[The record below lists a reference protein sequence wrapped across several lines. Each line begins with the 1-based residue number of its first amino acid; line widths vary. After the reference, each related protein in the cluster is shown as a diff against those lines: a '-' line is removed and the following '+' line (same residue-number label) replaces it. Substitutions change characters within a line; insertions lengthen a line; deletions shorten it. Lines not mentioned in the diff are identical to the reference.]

1 MFAVGA
7 GNGSTGAAEYRSR
20 VVDLDAI
27 RAARLAGAAVVKHT
41 PVVSSVTLSK
51 QVGGTVALKAENLQ
65 RTGAFK
71 IRGAMNKL
79 ATLGPAAAGGVT
91 AGSAGNHAQALAFAA
106 SHFGVRCEIYVP
118 AGASIA
124 KVAACE
130 AYGAIVN
137 EGGDSLT
144 EAVALSRER
153 AATAGM
159 VFCHPFDDEAV
170 VAGQGTLGL
179 ELLED
184 FADLACV
191 IIPLG
196 GGGLAAGAAIA
207 LKSVRPDIRVIGVQ
221 TEACAPYAGIA
232 APEGP
237 VATLADGIA
246 VKSPGEVTRPLVEAW
261 VDDIVTVDEDT
272 IADAMVFLME
282 RAKLYVEGA
291 GAVGV
296 AALMM
301 GAATPAASGTTCVVL
316 SGGNVDL
323 GVVPSLIRR
332 HEFQVQHRLSVFV
345 RIDDR
350 PGGLARF
357 LSIFAA
363 NGANL
368 IEVEHIRE
376 GLDLHIRETGV
387 RATFEVRGAE
397 HAARTLAAARAAN
410 YHIVQETGFAEP

>member
-1 MFAVGA
+1 MYHRRLWLVRC
-7 GNGSTGAAEYRSR
+7 EYRSP
-20 VVDLDAI
+20 VVDLQAI
-27 RAARLAGAAVVKHT
+27 RAARLAGASVVKHT
-41 PVVSSVTLSK
+41 PIVSSVTLSNM
-51 QVGGTVALKAENLQ
+51 VGGTVALKAENLQ

-79 ATLGPAAAGGVT
+79 ATLGPAASGGVT

-106 SHFGVRCEIYVP
+106 NHFGVRCEIFVP
-118 AGASIA
+118 AGASIS

-130 AYGAIVN
+130 AYGAIVH

-144 EAVALSRER
+144 EAVALSRDR
-153 AATAGM
+153 AAAAGM

-184 FADLACV
+184 FADVTCV

-196 GGGLAAGAAIA
+196 GGGLAAGTAIA
-207 LKSVRPDIRVIGVQ
+207 IKSSRPGVRIIGVQ
-221 TEACAPYAGIA
+221 AAACAPYTGAA
-232 APEGP
+232 APAGP

-246 VKSPGEVTRPLVEAW
+246 VKSPGEVTRPLIESW
-261 VDDIVTVDEDT
+261 VDEVVTVEEEA

-296 AALMM
+296 AALM
-301 GAATPAASGTTCVVL
+301 ARAVVPASSGTTCVVL

-323 GVVPSLIRR
+323 GVVPGLIRR
-332 HEFQVQHRLSVFV
+332 HEFQAQRRLSVFV

-350 PGGLARF
+350 PGGLAR
-357 LSIFAA
+357 LLDIFAS

-376 GLDLHIRETGV
+376 GLDLHVRETGV

-397 HAARTLAAARAAN
+397 HAARTLESARAAR
-410 YHIVQETGFAEP
+410 YDIIEESGFAPT